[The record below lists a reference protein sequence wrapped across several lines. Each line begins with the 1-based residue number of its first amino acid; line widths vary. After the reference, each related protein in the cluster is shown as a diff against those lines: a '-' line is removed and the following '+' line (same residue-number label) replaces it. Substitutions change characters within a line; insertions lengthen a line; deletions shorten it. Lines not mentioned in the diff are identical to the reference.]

1 MFLGMLDVIFR
12 AAGSALLLTQAA
24 LLWRDARDV
33 RPARFGAML
42 AVALAAVMAVES
54 APGYAPPPAVI
65 AILLPINT
73 NAAVLIWW
81 FGLSLFDDDFRL
93 GAFEWGAA
101 ALWFGLGILSFA
113 DIAAQRPISVEWAA
127 WTRSAMAFL
136 FIGHV
141 VYRAI
146 AGRRGDLIES
156 RRRVRFVFAVAIGA
170 LFLLDLI
177 GEAYFGYLN
186 TPAWAIALQHGAY
199 LCVIVWSHFWFGRA
213 DKSVLVFDTRPVMP
227 AAPTSNALTPKEQII
242 QKKLVAVMEGEKA
255 WLDPELSIGKL
266 AEKIGAPEHQLRA
279 LINAAM
285 GFRNFRAFL
294 NAYRLKLAQRDLA
307 DPEKAA
313 LPILTIAMDSG
324 FASLSSFN
332 RAFKDEAGKTPS
344 EWRDEALARRTDG
357 QN

>member
-1 MFLGMLDVIFR
+1 VAR
-12 AAGSALLLTQAA
+12 CARRQAGSIRRRVSGRARRRDGGRISARLRTAL
-24 LLWRDARDV
+24 
-33 RPARFGAML
+33 
-42 AVALAAVMAVES
+42 
-54 APGYAPPPAVI
+54 AVI

-73 NAAVLIWW
+73 NAAILIWW

-93 GAFEWGAA
+93 RAFEWGAA

-127 WTRSAMAFL
+127 WARSALAFL

-156 RRRVRFVFAVAIGA
+156 RRRVRFVFAVAIGT

-186 TPAWAIALQHGAY
+186 TPEWAIALQHGAY
-199 LCVIVWSHFWFGRA
+199 LCVIIWSNFWFGRA
-213 DKSVLVFDTRPVMP
+213 DRSVLMFDSRPKEAVAP
-227 AAPTSNALTPKEQII
+227 AAAALSLKEQLI
-242 QKKLVAVMEGEKA
+242 QKKLVAVMEGERA
-255 WLDPELSIGKL
+255 YLEPDLSIGKL
-266 AEKIGAPEHQLRA
+266 AEKVGAPEHQLRA

-285 GFRNFRAFL
+285 GFRNFRAFV
-294 NAYRLKLAQRDLA
+294 NMYRIGAIKRDLA

-313 LPILTIAMDSG
+313 LPILTLAMDAG

-332 RAFKDEAGKTPS
+332 RAFKETTGKTPS
-344 EWRDEALARRTDG
+344 EWRDEALGR
-357 QN
+357 QNDP